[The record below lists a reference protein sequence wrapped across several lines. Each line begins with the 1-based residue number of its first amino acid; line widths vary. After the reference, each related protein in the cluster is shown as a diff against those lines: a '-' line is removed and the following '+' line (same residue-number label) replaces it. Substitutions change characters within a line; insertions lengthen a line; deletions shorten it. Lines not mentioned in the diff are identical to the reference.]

1 MKEQMM
7 NKSVLTA
14 INEQINEELFSS
26 YLYLSMA
33 AWLEGQNLRGM
44 AKWMRAQ
51 SEEERVHAM
60 KFYDFVFER
69 GDKVELKAIAQP
81 QTEFDSVLSV
91 FEMSLGHERK
101 ITSLINKLYDL
112 AVAEKDYPAQILL
125 QWFIKEQVE
134 EEDNVGMAVEM
145 LKMTEGKGYQL
156 LMLDGKFGARGG

>member
-1 MKEQMM
+1 M

-112 AVAEKDYPAQILL
+112 AVDEKDYPAQILL

>member
-1 MKEQMM
+1 M
-7 NKSVLTA
+7 NKAVLNA

-33 AWLEGQNLRGM
+33 AWLESQNLRGM
-44 AKWMRAQ
+44 AKWMHAQ
-51 SEEERVHAM
+51 SEEERAHAM

-69 GDKVELKAIAQP
+69 GDKVELKAIEQP
-81 QTEFDSVLSV
+81 QVEFESPLSV
-91 FEMSLGHERK
+91 FELSLDHERK

-125 QWFIKEQVE
+125 QWFITEQVE
-134 EEDNVGMAVEM
+134 EEDNVGMAVDM

>member
-1 MKEQMM
+1 M
-7 NKSVLTA
+7 NKAVLTA
-14 INEQINEELFSS
+14 INEQIKEELFSS

-33 AWLEGQNLRGM
+33 AWLESQNLRGM

-69 GDKVELKAIAQP
+69 GDKVVLEAIEKP
-81 QTEFDSVLSV
+81 QAEFDSVLSV

-101 ITSLINKLYDL
+101 ITGLINKLYDL

-134 EEDNVGMAVEM
+134 EEDNVTMAVEM

-156 LMLDGKFGARGG
+156 LMLDSKFGARGG

>member
-1 MKEQMM
+1 M
-7 NKSVLTA
+7 NKAVLNA

-69 GDKVELKAIAQP
+69 GDKVVLKALEQP
-81 QTEFDSVLSV
+81 QVEFESPLSV

-134 EEDNVGMAVEM
+134 EEDNVGMAVDM